1 MSDLYGGKVAKAWTK
16 LAKGVSVY
24 VGFVTPCGN
33 VPLEVLRVQ
42 INHKTRKDGMQE
54 HEAFI
59 LLTPKNGKNINVTG
73 WSAGETETMALVGAV
88 EALRASMKGNDYPE
102 MPLFLHYDRE
112 QYSVY
117 RLCEELSIG
126 NRDQALLRMN
136 GSIMCYQAV

>member
-1 MSDLYGGKVAKAWTK
+1 MSDMYGGKVAKAWTK

-24 VGFVTPCGN
+24 VGFVTPCRN

-42 INHKTRKDGMQE
+42 INHKTRKDGTQE

-73 WSAGETETMALVGAV
+73 WGVGETENMALVGAV
-88 EALRASMKGNDYPE
+88 EALRASMKGNGYPE
-102 MPLFLHYDRE
+102 MPLFMHYDRK

-117 RLCEELSIG
+117 MLCEELSEG